1 MLRRLTSITILAAS
15 VASGSATPAAAN
27 RSCGT
32 AREGGGNGQTVRVTI
47 VRGRLPCSQARR
59 AITGI
64 KPGRG
69 VVQHGGGSVVG
80 TSWTFPDGWTCQFGA
95 SGSFPC
101 YRGGSGPL
109 RISHPRDQVDGIYLP
124 WP

>member
-1 MLRRLTSITILAAS
+1 MLRRLTSITILAAA
-15 VASGSATPAAAN
+15 VAAGSATTAAAN

-47 VRGRLPCSQARR
+47 VRGRLSCSRARR
-59 AITGI
+59 AITSI

-69 VVQHGGGSVVG
+69 VVQRGGGSVVG
-80 TSWTFPDGWTCQFGA
+80 TSCTYPDGWTCQFGE

-109 RISHPRDQVDGIYLP
+109 RISHARDQVEGIYLP
-124 WP
+124 LP